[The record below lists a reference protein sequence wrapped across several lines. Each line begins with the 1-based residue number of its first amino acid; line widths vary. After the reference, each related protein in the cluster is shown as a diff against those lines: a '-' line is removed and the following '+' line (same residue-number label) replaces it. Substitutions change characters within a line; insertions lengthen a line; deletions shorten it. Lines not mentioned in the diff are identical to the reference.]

1 MRALELTKDI
11 DGDGDALEVNEVL
24 ILLPFDP
31 SLPLLAPFHFL
42 SLVLSFS
49 FFLERE
55 WEGEEWESK

>member
-31 SLPLLAPFHFL
+31 SFPLLAPFHFL
-42 SLVLSFS
+42 
-49 FFLERE
+49 
-55 WEGEEWESK
+55 